1 MSMDVTFHEDEPLYS
16 LNVPNYGIDSKG
28 EDSNKDNASGGSV
41 LALLMDICQPEN
53 GTQGERSESIDE
65 GDGNSTNHET
75 NSIPSDQQ
83 VMETTSLGPGASTS
97 EHVHHEAIEDIEPIS
112 IIRES
117 PSHQEI
123 IHDVV
128 EGDGNENSVP
138 VPITPIVDYPIA
150 LRNLPDMLM
159 FQHA

>member
-1 MSMDVTFHEDEPLYS
+1 
-16 LNVPNYGIDSKG
+16 
-28 EDSNKDNASGGSV
+28 
-41 LALLMDICQPEN
+41 MDICQPEN

-65 GDGNSTNHET
+65 GDANSTNHEA
-75 NSIPSDQQ
+75 NNIPSDQQ
-83 VMETTSLGPGASTS
+83 VMETTTPSASVGHGASTS
-97 EHVHHEAIEDIEPIS
+97 EPVHHEAIEDIEPTC

-128 EGDGNENSVP
+128 EGDDNENSSP

-150 LRNLPDMLM
+150 LRKNHQDMLM
-159 FQHA
+159 CQHA